1 MLNTDFKL
9 CSKLIAVGQ
18 HKGKNVTEI
27 ILRDSEDLQIHIN
40 WKKKKKSK
48 CFGTM
53 SFWSTFGQLNKK
65 GSEHSP
71 CAQSITWICTEV
83 IVEE

>member
-27 ILRDSEDLQIHIN
+27 ILRDSEDLQIHTN
-40 WKKKKKSK
+40 WKKKKKK
-48 CFGTM
+48 VNALEQWAFDPLLVNLTRKA
-53 SFWSTFGQLNKK
+53 LN
-65 GSEHSP
+65 
-71 CAQSITWICTEV
+71 ILLV
-83 IVEE
+83 LRV

>member
-27 ILRDSEDLQIHIN
+27 ILRDSEDLQIHTN
-40 WKKKKKSK
+40 WKKKKKK
-48 CFGTM
+48 
-53 SFWSTFGQLNKK
+53 
-65 GSEHSP
+65 
-71 CAQSITWICTEV
+71 
-83 IVEE
+83 